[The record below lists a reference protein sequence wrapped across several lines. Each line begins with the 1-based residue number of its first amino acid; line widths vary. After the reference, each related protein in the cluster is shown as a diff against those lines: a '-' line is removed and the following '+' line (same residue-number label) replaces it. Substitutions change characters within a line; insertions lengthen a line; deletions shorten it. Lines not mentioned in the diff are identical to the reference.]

1 MAKPLWTS
9 AELEQALGAKAS
21 AAFAATGV
29 SIDSRSVAP
38 GDLFVALAGPAHDGH
53 AFVADAFA
61 KGATG
66 AIVHADGDFSGPVVR
81 VADTLAA
88 LSAIGAAGRARAKKT
103 CVVGVTGS
111 VGKTGTKEM
120 LGAILSAQGATHV
133 SQGSHNNHW
142 GVPLTLSR
150 LPRDARFA
158 VQEMG
163 MNHAGELSALTRI
176 ARPDVAVITTVG
188 PAHLEYFGTLEA
200 IVAAKCEI
208 FEGLGK
214 GGTAVLN
221 ADHPFF
227 GSMETAAI
235 RVGANNVITFGTA
248 EDADLRLIDARVI
261 ALRTEV
267 EASIGGKEIS
277 YSLPFV
283 GRHWAMNSLA
293 ALGAAA
299 GAGADLFQA
308 VETLES
314 IVVPEGRGAITEFP
328 MDGDSLVLIDESYNA
343 NPQSMTAAI
352 EALAAVARVRQV
364 YNTGR
369 AIAVLGDMRELGPT
383 EKALHAAI
391 ADILKSNEIDRLFAC
406 GPLMAEAF
414 AAAPE
419 KMRAARFETSDAAID
434 ALLADIRPGDVVMVK
449 GSHGMRMDRI
459 VAALKSTVTKA

>member
-1 MAKPLWTS
+1 MTKPLWTS
-9 AELEQALGAKAS
+9 ADLEKALSAKAS
-21 AAFAATGV
+21 APFAATGV
-29 SIDSRSVAP
+29 SIDSRAVAP

-61 KGATG
+61 KGAAA
-66 AIVHADGDFSGPVVR
+66 AIVHADGDFPGPTIR

-88 LSAIGAAGRARAKKT
+88 LSALGAAGRARAKKT
-103 CVVGVTGS
+103 AVIGVTGS

-120 LGAILSAQGATHV
+120 LGTILAAQGATHI
-133 SQGSHNNHW
+133 SLGSHNNHW

-150 LPRDARFA
+150 LPQDARFA

-163 MNHAGELSALTRI
+163 MNHAGELAALTRI

-200 IVAAKCEI
+200 IVEAKCEI
-208 FEGLGK
+208 FEGLSEK
-214 GGTAVLN
+214 GTAVLN
-221 ADHPFF
+221 ADHPFY
-227 GSMETAAI
+227 GTMETAAI
-235 RVGANNVITFGTA
+235 RAGAGNVITFGKA
-248 EDADLRLIDARVI
+248 ADADLRLIEARVI
-261 ALRTEV
+261 AMRTEV
-267 EASIGGKEIS
+267 EAAIGGQEIS

-283 GRHWAMNSLA
+283 GGHWAMNSLA

-308 VETLES
+308 VEALEALT
-314 IVVPEGRGAITEFP
+314 VPEGRGAVSEIP
-328 MDGDSLVLIDESYNA
+328 MDGGEFVLIDESYNA

-352 EALAAVARVRQV
+352 EALAAVARVRQI

-369 AIAVLGDMRELGPT
+369 AIAVLGDMRELGRT
-383 EKALHAAI
+383 EKALHAEI
-391 ADILKSNEIDRLFAC
+391 AKTLKTNEIDRLFAC

-414 AAAPE
+414 AAAPI
-419 KMRAARFETSDAAID
+419 KMQAAKTETSDAAIA
-434 ALLADIRPGDVVMVK
+434 ALIAEIRPGDVVMVK

-459 VAALKSTVTKA
+459 VAALKSTVSKA